1 MKDALRFFLQIKED
15 RRFSKRAKA
24 CATEKER
31 LAFLQDE
38 GFEFAPEELADM
50 MKIWPAGKGPEPAQE
65 GKDRRKTE
73 RFGAFMEIR
82 EINGQPVS
90 DTIVLDISAW
100 GAKIESVIPF
110 CTDSNVEFS
119 FSLPGE
125 KIDEKI
131 KLSGKVVWSG
141 QMPLAKRY
149 KVGLQFYQ
157 SIEQLKY
164 DGKFNIKALQKVAQK
179 RGSEISPKSFLTI
192 KEFADAIRVPWFTV
206 WRWTAENRIEFKQVK
221 AGCKILIPVSELL
234 KFQNAS

>member
-15 RRFSKRAKA
+15 RRFLKRAKA

-31 LAFLQDE
+31 LAFLREE

-50 MKIWPAGKGPEPAQE
+50 MRVWPAAKGQDPDQDE
-65 GKDRRKTE
+65 KDRRKNE
-73 RFGAFMEIR
+73 RYGAFMEIM
-82 EINGQPVS
+82 EINGQPVN

-125 KIDEKI
+125 QSDEKL
-131 KLSGKVVWSG
+131 KLTGKVVWSG
-141 QMPLAKRY
+141 QVPAGRRY

-164 DGKFNIKALQKVAQK
+164 DGKFNIKSLQKIAQK
-179 RGSEISPKSFLTI
+179 RGSAITPKSFLTI

-221 AGCKILIPVSELL
+221 AGCKILIPVTELL
-234 KFQNAS
+234 KFQRQ